1 MMSKALRLPPLQ
13 TLVFFEAAARHLNFT
28 AAAQELATT
37 QPAVS
42 QRIALLEADLGV
54 ALFKRGHRGV
64 QLTADGVHLFEAV
77 HASLGGIGEA
87 VARIRERQADQVLTV
102 GTDFGFAAYWLMP
115 RLAALRADW
124 PELDVRIVTSQNEI
138 DVRGDAMDMAIAF
151 GSGRWP
157 GCEAQA
163 LFPELVLPVCSPA
176 FLARHPRIGDSPQAL
191 LKLPLLHLESPEPAR
206 WLTWRD
212 WFTAQGLSLKD
223 ERHGLTLNNH
233 TLVLQAAMT
242 GQGVALAW
250 RPLVD
255 ELLKGGQLVVACDRP
270 LRTERGY
277 FLVQPGAQRPSAT
290 LRRFK
295 AWIEQACI
303 ASEP

>member
-1 MMSKALRLPPLQ
+1 MSKAQRLPPLQ

-176 FLARHPRIGDSPQAL
+176 FLACHPRIGDSPQAL

>member
-1 MMSKALRLPPLQ
+1 MSKAQRLPPLQ

-42 QRIALLEADLGV
+42 QRIAMLEADLGV
-54 ALFKRGHRGV
+54 PLFKRGHRGV

-176 FLARHPRIGDSPQAL
+176 FLARHPRIGDNPQAL

-295 AWIEQACI
+295 AWIEQACLE
-303 ASEP
+303 AAP